1 MDNQLL
7 LNRIQTPDGTVL
19 TSRHVHDYVTYA
31 DANGEEYMVDGG
43 LDYLRRNVNYTPA
56 KELSVYDDGTHETRR
71 STLQWGTYGF
81 TGKDPLRYIAISD
94 MNTDHIK
101 AVLKNVPKIR
111 SIYVETLKTEL
122 KYRLNSL
129 ENLQ

>member
-1 MDNQLL
+1 MDSRIL

-19 TSRHVHDYVTYA
+19 TSRHVHDYVTYV

-43 LDYLRRNVNYTPA
+43 LDYLRRNLNHIPA

-71 STLQWGTYGF
+71 NTLQWGTYGF
-81 TGKDPLRYIAISD
+81 TGKDPLRFVSISD

-101 AVLKNVPKIR
+101 AVLKNVPNI
-111 SIYVETLKTEL
+111 SPIYKSTLKKEL

-129 ENLQ
+129 EN